1 MVVMGQFRKASMSR
15 RYWYMDGVANELA
28 LRHIPHVAPR
38 QDELAGPVGRRGDQ
52 VHTYPKHCVYGQGRS
67 G

>member
-1 MVVMGQFRKASMSR
+1 MFSYVR
-15 RYWYMDGVANELA
+15 RYWYMDGVGNELA

-52 VHTYPKHCVYGQGRS
+52 VSGLSWHQTLAGRT
-67 G
+67 